1 MMWGGAVESNCQE
14 QLRYCSRHDFLE
26 IMPRLIGD
34 TEWESLRRRRGT
46 PRVETCSDFN
56 RIAAGASVPKPGEPV
71 FPSQLISGT
80 LPTELGAGHI
90 SDSAAVP
97 HHQDGGHGMAVTEY
111 VRSGTVR
118 VCLCIVCAH
127 K

>member
-1 MMWGGAVESNCQE
+1 M
-14 QLRYCSRHDFLE
+14 
-26 IMPRLIGD
+26 
-34 TEWESLRRRRGT
+34 
-46 PRVETCSDFN
+46 ETWPDFN
-56 RIAAGASVPKPGEPV
+56 RNAAGASVPKAGEPV
-71 FPSQLISGT
+71 FPSQFISGT
-80 LPTELGAGHI
+80 LPTEPGAGHI

-97 HHQDGGHGMAVTEY
+97 HHQDGGHGMAAKVTEY

>member
-1 MMWGGAVESNCQE
+1 MWGGAVESNCQE

-34 TEWESLRRRRGT
+34 TEWESLR
-46 PRVETCSDFN
+46 
-56 RIAAGASVPKPGEPV
+56 
-71 FPSQLISGT
+71 QLISGT
-80 LPTELGAGHI
+80 LPTEPGAGHI

-97 HHQDGGHGMAVTEY
+97 HHQDGGHGMAAKVTEY